1 MHAVENVKNCT
12 DNSTSPA
19 TPSRRNTINTPKKGE
34 NSGNNNNGRR
44 SRRNSSVQKT
54 NSSPTST
61 RTGSTCSRSASK
73 NDGKS
78 ANLSQMRTCCS
89 SSCVRKILLPFCA
102 FSLPTANYAISIVSN
117 LTAMFP
123 LATNDL
129 FSRDSAVLYVKLVK
143 KSGSTKEYTAV
154 LAQLL

>member
-1 MHAVENVKNCT
+1 M
-12 DNSTSPA
+12 
-19 TPSRRNTINTPKKGE
+19 
-34 NSGNNNNGRR
+34 
-44 SRRNSSVQKT
+44 QKT
-54 NSSPTST
+54 NNSPEFSPT
-61 RTGSTCSRSASK
+61 GSARSRSASK
-73 NDGKS
+73 SDGRS

-117 LTAMFP
+117 LTSMFS

-129 FSRDSAVLYVKLVK
+129 FTRDTAVLYVKLVK
-143 KSGSTKEYTAV
+143 KSDTVKEYRAV